1 MGGYVVLVLPSCHA
15 EASAMLSQLSL
26 SRAACEKA
34 AAQDLKTLMK
44 TLSDADAD
52 RSDSCRA
59 HLTNFYCELV
69 EDRALSMEPGV
80 AFFERPKS
88 SVLVSFS
95 ESPE

>member
-1 MGGYVVLVLPSCHA
+1 
-15 EASAMLSQLSL
+15 MLSQLSL

-34 AAQDLKTLMK
+34 AAQDLKSLMK
-44 TLSDADAD
+44 TLADADAD

-59 HLTNFYCELV
+59 LLTNYYCELV